1 MLKILSTSV
10 IIGLSKSTKEG
21 DYMNI
26 GERIRS
32 RREELGLTQEE
43 LAKKLGYKSRSS
55 VNKVETSRELSNKKV
70 RQYAEAL
77 NCSPAYLMGWEEKD
91 NVAKISNIF
100 PITTH
105 KLPMLGEIACGE
117 PKYTNEDRESYVD
130 AGTNIK
136 ADFCLKA
143 KGDSMINAR
152 IMDGDVVFIRR
163 QPVVENGE
171 IAAVAIDDE
180 ATLKRFYRDGNT
192 GTITLVAENPAY
204 TPIVFTKESQKNV
217 YILGKAIAF
226 QSYVK

>member
-1 MLKILSTSV
+1 
-10 IIGLSKSTKEG
+10 
-21 DYMNI
+21 MNDMK
-26 GERIRS
+26 
-32 RREELGLTQEE
+32 QQE
-43 LAKKLGYKSRSS
+43 LADKSGVSKNSISQYLSQRSIPSNISAGKMATVLG
-55 VNKVETSRELSNKKV
+55 VN
-70 RQYAEAL
+70 
-77 NCSPAYLMGWEEKD
+77 PMWLMGYDVPMIKENSDSDAGFD
-91 NVAKISNIF
+91 NIY
-100 PITTH
+100 PIELH
-105 KLPMLGEIACGE
+105 RIPVLGSVACGE
-117 PKYTNEDRESYVD
+117 PILMSEERENYIMS
-130 AGTNIK
+130 GTDIK
-136 ADFCLKA
+136 ADFCLIA

-204 TPIVFTKESQKNV
+204 APMVFTKESQKNV

>member
-1 MLKILSTSV
+1 M
-10 IIGLSKSTKEG
+10 GL
-21 DYMNI
+21 
-26 GERIRS
+26 
-32 RREELGLTQEE
+32 EEENNDM
-43 LAKKLGYKSRSS
+43 K
-55 VNKVETSRELSNKKV
+55 LSN
-70 RQYAEAL
+70 
-77 NCSPAYLMGWEEKD
+77 
-91 NVAKISNIF
+91 II

-117 PKYTNEDRESYVD
+117 PRFINENRESYVD

-180 ATLKRFYRDGNT
+180 ATLKRFYRDEET

-204 TPIVFTKESQKNV
+204 APMVFTSGNQKNV

-226 QSYVK
+226 QSDIR